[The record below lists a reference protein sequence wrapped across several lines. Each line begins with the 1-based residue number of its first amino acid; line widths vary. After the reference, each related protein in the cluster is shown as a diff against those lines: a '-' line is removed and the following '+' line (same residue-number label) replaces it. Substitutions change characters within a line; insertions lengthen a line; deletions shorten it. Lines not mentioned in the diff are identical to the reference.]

1 MGPSTCCVLR
11 GELCCLQSTLRSSPA
26 TWVDLFATLGTLRN
40 LEYLS
45 ITADNAFNGTLL
57 PDMLSPGQA
66 TICSLARAKLGYLKI
81 SDVDGQADYV
91 MHSLN
96 GTLPACLFDS
106 RSQIRTISIG
116 MLLPSA
122 HLEAKHQTTATL

>member
-1 MGPSTCCVLR
+1 MCW
-11 GELCCLQSTLRSSPA
+11 LQSTPRSSPA

-40 LEYLS
+40 LESLS

-106 RSQIRTISIG
+106 RSQIRTISVG
-116 MLLPSA
+116 RLPPSA
-122 HLEAKHQTTATL
+122 HPDAKHMTPITL